1 MNQCSRMQ
9 PAEQPVRDRPE
20 SNCSAAGS
28 PRPCLSSE
36 PLNGADASCAGASD
50 KRTLSKIFWAI
61 VPIHWGIILWT
72 YFDRS
77 SLSFAAIS
85 LIADLHLTNFQYGLG
100 AGSSLLTRYSNSV
113 WRRALLVFSLQR
125 F

>member
-1 MNQCSRMQ
+1 MQ
-9 PAEQPVRDRPE
+9 PAELARDRLE
-20 SNCSAAGS
+20 STCSTAGS
-28 PRPCLSSE
+28 PRPCQSTE
-36 PLNGADASCAGASD
+36 PLYGADASFAGASD
-50 KRTLSKIFWAI
+50 KKVLSKIFWAI

-100 AGSSLLTRYSNSV
+100 AGWPTPHNSQQLF
-113 WRRALLVFSLQR
+113 WL
-125 F
+125 